1 MHGSVCL
8 FSRYLDH
15 LLEGEN
21 LDELDIST
29 ASSSDNIF
37 TNQESLSTGWTG
49 TCSLVEYFNNINT
62 NYASEKASLTNIFST
77 SHQELLTYYS
87 STSTLI
93 NNLYTVSYITSERPS
108 GLTAAL
114 MSKSE
119 YEFSDKTN
127 NSLIGGKINTDYNNY
142 LKANLDLLNST
153 IRTSVNSFVNSD
165 SYVNNINDAYQNLAN
180 FDTTVA
186 TAANVMNKNILDLK
200 DYFLT
205 LQFTVMFFTWA
216 YLFFFGGII
225 LLYII
230 YVCKKYGILWYFIII
245 IVHFLLA
252 MMLVE
257 IFMASFFGQVRLIC
271 HEIPRAMSFIFTGS
285 YMVSGNSA
293 SYPAKFGTGN
303 ANMTKIFTTCLNGD
317 GNLINLFLTSNDLST
332 ITSLRSSVT
341 SLYMNVKQISDK
353 SNVIINSYDT
363 LENSI
368 FLKGI
373 IKLQTMK
380 ENLYMATEGFG
391 EDDIYTILNN
401 IRTNLD
407 LQNCSMTTEYYVIRV
422 SDCPSGSVQLT
433 TIYNTTGT
441 IHCYIIQNLETSA
454 TAAYSNE
461 GCNNT
466 YINTAITYIK
476 EINTLINTRL
486 TQLELVQNM
495 YSSSFD
501 LLIKEVTSLSN
512 KINSTYDQLN
522 SNFDSTSIGNC
533 GSSRFDLIDFCDFIG
548 DTTEYDARIVLIFGS
563 FVGVFGYVMLYTF
576 LIVLNTFESYDI
588 GNEYDDYGYNYGK
601 TKARNININI
611 NKSRPII
618 KDNNYYENEEEE
630 EYYKNK
636 LNYNNQKVPPKIG
649 KNIEMADLSKNND
662 DSDSS

>member
-37 TNQESLSTGWTG
+37 TNQKTLSTGWTG

-285 YMVSGNSA
+285 YIVSGNSA

-317 GNLINLFLTSNDLST
+317 GNLINLFLTSSDLST

-618 KDNNYYENEEEE
+618 KENNYYENEEEE

>member
-37 TNQESLSTGWTG
+37 TNQKTLSTGWTG

-407 LQNCSMTTEYYVIRV
+407 LQNCSMTNEYYVIRV

-476 EINTLINTRL
+476 EINTLIDTRL

-636 LNYNNQKVPPKIG
+636 LNYNNQKIPPKIG

>member
-37 TNQESLSTGWTG
+37 TNQKTLSTGWTG

-317 GNLINLFLTSNDLST
+317 GNLINLFLTSSDLST

-461 GCNNT
+461 ACNNT

>member
-317 GNLINLFLTSNDLST
+317 GNLINLFLTSSDLST

-407 LQNCSMTTEYYVIRV
+407 LQNCSMTNEYYVIRV

-636 LNYNNQKVPPKIG
+636 LNYNNQKIPPKIG

>member
-37 TNQESLSTGWTG
+37 TNQKTLSTGWTG

-285 YMVSGNSA
+285 YIVSGNSA

-407 LQNCSMTTEYYVIRV
+407 LQNCSMTNEYYVIRV

-636 LNYNNQKVPPKIG
+636 LNYNNQKIPPKIG

>member
-37 TNQESLSTGWTG
+37 TNQKTLSTGWTG

-317 GNLINLFLTSNDLST
+317 GNLINLFLTSSDLST

-618 KDNNYYENEEEE
+618 KENNYYENEEEE

>member
-285 YMVSGNSA
+285 YIVSGNSA

-317 GNLINLFLTSNDLST
+317 GNLINLFLTSSDLST

>member
-1 MHGSVCL
+1 
-8 FSRYLDH
+8 
-15 LLEGEN
+15 
-21 LDELDIST
+21 
-29 ASSSDNIF
+29 
-37 TNQESLSTGWTG
+37 
-49 TCSLVEYFNNINT
+49 
-62 NYASEKASLTNIFST
+62 
-77 SHQELLTYYS
+77 
-87 STSTLI
+87 
-93 NNLYTVSYITSERPS
+93 
-108 GLTAAL
+108 

-303 ANMTKIFTTCLNGD
+303 VNMTKIFTTCLNGD

>member
-8 FSRYLDH
+8 FSKYLDH

-37 TNQESLSTGWTG
+37 TNQKTLSTGWTG

-317 GNLINLFLTSNDLST
+317 GNLINLFLTSSDMST

-618 KDNNYYENEEEE
+618 KENNYYENEEEE

>member
-37 TNQESLSTGWTG
+37 TNQKTLSTGWTG

-303 ANMTKIFTTCLNGD
+303 VNMTKIFTTCLNGD